1 MCCNYFN
8 AREQSKLSFFSDNTE
23 YIYPGIPVFPTFS
36 QVAMTELGTLSL
48 VIGLESGTVPVAMIC
63 LWSRYC
69 DYSLWFAVEHYKFFL
84 SEVIT
89 EQLS

>member
-8 AREQSKLSFFSDNTE
+8 AREQSILSFFSDNTE
-23 YIYPGIPVFPTFS
+23 YIYPGIPVFPAFS
-36 QVAMTELGTLSL
+36 QVTMTELGTLSK
-48 VIGLESGTVPVAMIC
+48 VMGLETGTVPVAVIC
-63 LWSRYC
+63 IGTRCC
-69 DYSLWFAVEHYKFFL
+69 DYSLWFVVEHYKIFL